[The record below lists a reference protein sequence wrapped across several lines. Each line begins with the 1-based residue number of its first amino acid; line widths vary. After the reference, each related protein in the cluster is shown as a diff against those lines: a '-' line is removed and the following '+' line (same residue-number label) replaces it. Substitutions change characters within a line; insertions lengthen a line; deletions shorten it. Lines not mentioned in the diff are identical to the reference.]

1 MPARPLDPAA
11 SPLGTLLPDFTVR
24 TRDGRTIHRRD
35 FKGRRHLVICFA
47 PLDHGDLATFVA
59 PIMTAASSWRGERAE
74 ILLLVPEDS
83 ALPGEYGQVLV
94 AEDRGEQLR
103 DRFGVG
109 RDAALFI
116 ADRYGEIVHC
126 AKEMALVPVG
136 EVLPLL
142 ELLEMRC
149 SL

>member
-24 TRDGRTIHRRD
+24 TRAGRTIHRRD

-47 PLDHGDLATFVA
+47 PLNGVDLTAFVA
-59 PIMTAASSWRGERAE
+59 PVVRAAPSWRGERAE
-74 ILLLVPEDS
+74 ILLLVPPDAS
-83 ALPGEYGQVLV
+83 LADDHGQVLV
-94 AEDRGEQLR
+94 AEDQGEQLR
-103 DRFGVG
+103 PRFGVG
-109 RDAALFI
+109 RGAALFI
-116 ADRYGEIVHC
+116 ADRYGEIAYC
-126 AKEMALVPVG
+126 ATDAATVPVE